1 MKTIAVL
8 GASADRHKFGNKCV
22 RAYRDAGYQVYP
34 VNPAEREIEG
44 LPAFRSLAELPA
56 PVDRISV
63 YLPPALTLSLLPAI
77 ALAARAGGG
86 EGAAN
91 SAGTADTAHRAGASA
106 SSLPTGDARL
116 AAAEVWFNPGSAD
129 GAVLAAARRLGIA
142 ARPGCSI
149 VDIGRRPG
157 DFPG

>member
-22 RAYRDAGYQVYP
+22 RAYRDAGYRVFP

-44 LPAFRSLAELPA
+44 LPVCRTLAEVPA
-56 PVDRISV
+56 PIDRISV

-77 ALAARAGGG
+77 ARAAGAAGAGGAG
-86 EGAAN
+86 GVAGLAGLVGAPGDGGAKGAA
-91 SAGTADTAHRAGASA
+91 ATGA
-106 SSLPTGDARL
+106 T
-116 AAAEVWFNPGSAD
+116 EVWFNPGSAD
-129 GAVLAAARRLGIA
+129 GGVLAEARRLGIA
-142 ARPGCSI
+142 VRPGCSI

-157 DFPG
+157 EYP

>member
-8 GASADRHKFGNKCV
+8 GASANRHKFGNKCV
-22 RAYRDAGYQVYP
+22 RAYRDAGYRVFP

-44 LPAFRSLAELPA
+44 LPVCRTLAEVPA

-63 YLPPALTLSLLPAI
+63 YLPPALTLSLLPDI
-77 ALAARAGGG
+77 ALA
-86 EGAAN
+86 
-91 SAGTADTAHRAGASA
+91 
-106 SSLPTGDARL
+106 TGYPSVT
-116 AAAEVWFNPGSAD
+116 EVWFNPGSAD
-129 GAVLAAARRLGIA
+129 GAVLAEARRLGIA

-157 DFPG
+157 EYPG